1 MKFSEN
7 WLREWANP
15 SVDTATLAEQLTMA
29 GLEVDSIESAAPE
42 FDHIIVGEVV
52 AMQPHPEADRL
63 NMCEVNV
70 GAAENLKIICGAS
83 NVANGVKVPAAVIGA
98 VLPGGMKIKKAKLRG
113 VESFGMLCSAAELGI
128 AENAEGLLIL
138 PQDAPV
144 GTSIREYLSLDD
156 QVVEVDFTP
165 NRGDCLSVIGITRE
179 IGVLNNCEVS
189 QPEIVEVTASID
201 DTFEVVV
208 DSPSDC
214 PRYLG
219 RVIKGINP
227 EAETPMWMKER
238 LRRAG
243 VRSLSPTVDVTNYV
257 LLELGQPMHAFDLDK
272 LQDKIVVRA
281 AVKGE
286 KLKLLDESEIKMDED
301 MLVIADANNAVAFAG
316 VMGGLDSSV
325 TDSTKDIFLEC
336 AFFQSDTIR
345 GKARRFGMQTDSS
358 YRFERGVSFQIQHL
372 AMQRATQLILEIA
385 GGQAGPVTESLSE
398 SDLPTRNTVNFRSS
412 RLKRVLGLEIED
424 AEVENILTRLGMAWT
439 KNAEGWDV
447 VAPDYRFDI
456 EIEADLI
463 EEIGRVY
470 GYNNLPV
477 STPKASLQFVKEP
490 ETQVLPRQI
499 RTSLVNAGYQEVI
512 TYSFVDP
519 AIQALLDPANKPIA
533 LENPISAEMSV
544 MRTTLWA
551 SLLKTAQHNQ
561 ARQQNRVRIFEIGKR
576 FSTVDG
582 KIQQE
587 TVISGLAM
595 GDVSHTQWGEEAR
608 KVDFFDAKHDVE
620 NVLLLGG
627 DVSQFNW
634 ESATHSALHPG
645 QSAKITRDLSN
656 KSCNIGWLGALH
668 PKIQQKLGLYNPVFL
683 FELPYTELQ
692 EGILPQYEAV
702 SKFPVNKRD
711 LALVVKES
719 VSAGTVFAIVT
730 EAGGSRL
737 QLVEIFDIYRGKGV
751 EAGDKSL
758 ALSLTIQDDS
768 KTLNDFE
775 VDTIIQ
781 NILISLQESIGATLR
796 E

>member
-1 MKFSEN
+1 MKFSEQ
-7 WLREWANP
+7 WLREWVNP

-29 GLEVDSIESAAPE
+29 GLEVDSIEPAAPD

-63 NMCEVNV
+63 NMCEVSV
-70 GAAENLKIICGAS
+70 GGNENLKIICGAS
-83 NVANGVKVPAAVIGA
+83 NVAVGVKVPAAVIGA

-128 AENAEGLLIL
+128 AESAEGLFIL
-138 PQDAPV
+138 PNDAPV

-156 QVVEVDFTP
+156 QIIEVDFTP
-165 NRGDCLSVIGITRE
+165 NRGDCLSVAGITRE
-179 IGVLNNCEVS
+179 IGVLNNS
-189 QPEIVEVTASID
+189 EVTQLSTEEITTTIE
-201 DTFEVVV
+201 DTFEVIVE
-208 DSPSDC
+208 SSSDC

-219 RVIKGINP
+219 RIIKGIN
-227 EAETPMWMKER
+227 ANVLTPIWMLER

-243 VRSLSPTVDVTNYV
+243 IRSLSPIVDVTNYV

-272 LQDKIVVRA
+272 LQEKIVVRA
-281 AVKGE
+281 AKKGE
-286 KLKLLDESEIKMDED
+286 ELKLLDESKIELDENI
-301 MLVIADANNAVAFAG
+301 MIIADSESPVAFAG

-325 TDSTKDIFLEC
+325 TNETNDIFLEC
-336 AFFQSDTIR
+336 AFFQPDAIR

-358 YRFERGVSFQIQHL
+358 YRFERGVSFQIQHK

-385 GGQAGPVTESLSE
+385 GGQAGPLTEVLSK
-398 SDLPTRNTVNFRSS
+398 SDLPKRNTINFRSS
-412 RLKRVLGLEIED
+412 RLKRVLGVEIPSE
-424 AEVENILTRLGMAWT
+424 EIENILTRLGMSWT
-439 KNAEGWDV
+439 KNAEDWDV

-456 EIEADLI
+456 EIEADLV

-477 STPKASLQFVKEP
+477 SAPKANLQFVDEP
-490 ETQVLPRQI
+490 ESQVLPRQI
-499 RTSLVNAGYQEVI
+499 RTSLVNAGYQEAI

-519 AIQALLDPANKPIA
+519 AIQALIDPDNKPIT

-587 TVISGLAM
+587 TVISGLST
-595 GDVSHTQWGEEAR
+595 GDLSHTQWGEAAR
-608 KVDFFDAKHDVE
+608 KVDFYDVKHDVE
-620 NVLLLGG
+620 SILSLTG
-627 DVSQFNW
+627 DASQFDW
-634 ESATHSALHPG
+634 EVGAHSALHPG
-645 QSAKITRDLSN
+645 QAAQITK
-656 KSCNIGWLGALH
+656 KSRLIGWLGALH
-668 PKIQQKLGLYNPVFL
+668 PKLQQQLSLNNPVFL
-683 FELPYTELQ
+683 FELSYTELDT
-692 EGILPQYEAV
+692 GVLPRFNAV
-702 SKFPVNKRD
+702 SKFPANKRD
-711 LALVVKES
+711 LALVVKEN
-719 VSAGTVFAIVT
+719 VTAGTVFAIVT
-730 EAGGSRL
+730 EAGGNRL

-768 KTLNDFE
+768 QTLNDSE
-775 VDTIIQ
+775 VDAIIQ
-781 NILISLQESIGATLR
+781 KILVSLQESIGATLR